1 MFRRG
6 AAIASLVLF
15 AACSSR
21 PAAADFTLVSDS
33 GAAWRLS
40 GRHAAV
46 LLSFGFTHCPDT
58 CPALLARLSRLAASA
73 RARGQTV
80 DVAMITVDPQR
91 DRPPQ
96 LHAFV
101 SHFPGTTGLTGTQ
114 AQIDAVE
121 TAYGVWAQRLPK
133 NNGNYDYAHATAVY
147 FIDPNGRIA
156 AIRDDTDTDASLLS
170 ALNRAVTS

>member
-6 AAIASLVLF
+6 AAIASFALLV
-15 AACSSR
+15 ACSSR

-33 GAAWRLS
+33 GTAWRLS
-40 GRHAAV
+40 GRHATV
-46 LLSFGFTHCPDT
+46 LLSFGFAHCADT

-73 RARGQTV
+73 RARSQMV
-80 DVAMITVDPQR
+80 EVAMITVDPQR
-91 DRPPQ
+91 DRPAQ
-96 LHAFV
+96 LHSFV
-101 SHFPGTTGLTGTQ
+101 SRFPGITGLTGTQ

-133 NNGNYDYAHATAVY
+133 KDGDYDYAHATAIY
-147 FIDPNGRIA
+147 YIDPNGRIA

-170 ALNRAVTS
+170 ALRQASTS

>member
-1 MFRRG
+1 MFRRC
-6 AAIASLVLF
+6 AAIASLVLLV
-15 AACSSR
+15 ACSSR

-33 GAAWRLS
+33 GSAWRLS

-46 LLSFGFTHCPDT
+46 LLSFGYTHCADT

-80 DVAMITVDPQR
+80 VVAMITVNPQR

-96 LHAFV
+96 LHRFV
-101 SHFPGTTGLTGTQ
+101 SHFPGAIGLTGTQ

-121 TAYGVWAQRLPK
+121 TAYGVWAQRLPRK
-133 NNGNYDYAHATAVY
+133 NGDYDYAHATAVY
-147 FIDPNGRIA
+147 FIDPDGRIA
-156 AIRDDTDTDASLLS
+156 AVRDDTDTDASLLS
-170 ALNRAVTS
+170 ALNRAFAS

>member
-6 AAIASLVLF
+6 AAIASFALLV
-15 AACSSR
+15 ACSSR

-40 GRHAAV
+40 GRHATV
-46 LLSFGFTHCPDT
+46 LLSFGFAHCADS

-73 RARGQTV
+73 RARSQMV
-80 DVAMITVDPQR
+80 EVAMITVDPQR
-91 DRPPQ
+91 DRPAQ
-96 LHAFV
+96 LHSFV
-101 SHFPGTTGLTGTQ
+101 SRFPGITGLTGTQ

-133 NNGNYDYAHATAVY
+133 KDGDYDYAHATAIY
-147 FIDPNGRIA
+147 YIDPNGRIA

-170 ALNRAVTS
+170 ALRQASTS

>member
-6 AAIASLVLF
+6 AAIASFALLV
-15 AACSSR
+15 ACSSR

-33 GAAWRLS
+33 GTAWRLS
-40 GRHAAV
+40 GRHGTV
-46 LLSFGFTHCPDT
+46 LLSFGFAHCADT

-73 RARGQTV
+73 RARSQMV
-80 DVAMITVDPQR
+80 EVAMITVDPQR
-91 DRPPQ
+91 DRPAQ
-96 LHAFV
+96 LHSFV
-101 SHFPGTTGLTGTQ
+101 SRFPGITGLTGTQ

-133 NNGNYDYAHATAVY
+133 KDGDYDYAHATAIY
-147 FIDPNGRIA
+147 YIDPNGRIA

-170 ALNRAVTS
+170 ALRQASTS